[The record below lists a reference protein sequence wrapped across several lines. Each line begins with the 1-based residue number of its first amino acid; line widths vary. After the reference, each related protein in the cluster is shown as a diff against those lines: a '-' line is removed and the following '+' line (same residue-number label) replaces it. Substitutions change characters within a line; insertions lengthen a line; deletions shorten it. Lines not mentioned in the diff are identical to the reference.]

1 LLLFVHKKKSSFL
14 LPNVMIALFLGLASL
29 ITLLAVLGM
38 FSRAQVATAKSALI
52 WAGAIAGV
60 LLAALLF
67 LTGRGA
73 IALSALIFLGPM
85 LWSWIAEGRRPR
97 RRANGPGPRPRFWQ
111 PPPRGGMTRAEAYEI
126 LGLHPGATPEEIR
139 AAHRRLMQA
148 AHPDRGGSDWL
159 AARINQARDVLLN

>member
-1 LLLFVHKKKSSFL
+1 
-14 LPNVMIALFLGLASL
+14 MIALILGLASL

-38 FSRAQVATAKSALI
+38 FSRAKVATLKSALI
-52 WAGAIAGV
+52 WTGAIGGI

-67 LTGRGA
+67 FTGRGA

-85 LWSWIAEGRRPR
+85 IWSWIAQKRMP
-97 RRANGPGPRPRFWQ
+97 APPGVGPRFW
-111 PPPRGGMTRAEAYEI
+111 PPPRQPPGGMSQAEASEI
-126 LGLHPGATPEEIR
+126 LGLPAGATRADIR

-159 AARINQARDVLLN
+159 AARINQARDVLLR

>member
-1 LLLFVHKKKSSFL
+1 
-14 LPNVMIALFLGLASL
+14 MIALLLGLASL

-38 FSRAQVATAKSALI
+38 FSRAKVATAKSALI
-52 WAGAIAGV
+52 WTGAIGGI

-67 LTGRGA
+67 FTGRGA

-85 LWSWIAEGRRPR
+85 IWSWIAQKRM
-97 RRANGPGPRPRFWQ
+97 PGPPGGTQGAPRFW
-111 PPPRGGMTRAEAYEI
+111 PPPPQPRGGMSHAEASEI
-126 LGLHPGATPEEIR
+126 LGLPPAASRADIR

-159 AARINQARDVLLN
+159 AARINQARDVLLG

>member
-1 LLLFVHKKKSSFL
+1 
-14 LPNVMIALFLGLASL
+14 MIALLLGLASL
-29 ITLLAVLGM
+29 ATLMAVMGM
-38 FSRAQVATAKSALI
+38 FSRARVATVKSALI
-52 WAGAIAGV
+52 WTGAIGGV

-85 LWSWIAEGRRPR
+85 VWSWIAEKKAPR
-97 RRANGPGPRPRFWQ
+97 GTQGPRPRFWQ
-111 PPPRGGMTRAEAYEI
+111 ASEPRGGMSQAEAYEI
-126 LGLHPGATPEEIR
+126 LGLSPGATTADVR

-159 AARINQARDVLLN
+159 AARINQARDVLLG